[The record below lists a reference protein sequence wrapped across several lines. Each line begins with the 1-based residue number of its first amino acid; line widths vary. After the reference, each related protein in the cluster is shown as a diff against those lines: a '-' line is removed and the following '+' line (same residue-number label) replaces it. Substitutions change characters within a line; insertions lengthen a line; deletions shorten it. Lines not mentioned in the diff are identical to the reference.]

1 MAKGQAAKTSG
12 DESGG
17 SVEGFVE
24 SFAEDLGKLL
34 GQAQNKA
41 EDWLGQRKQ
50 IVEHLEGIRDTAV
63 NLLNRL
69 GHVPRKVAG
78 SAKRGYRETARS
90 SPADFAANV
99 KTSARTM
106 SEEARKAISDAQKR
120 RWAKWRKDAKG

>member
-1 MAKGQAAKTSG
+1 MAKEQAEKASG
-12 DESGG
+12 NASGG

-63 NLLNRL
+63 SLLNQL
-69 GHVPRKVAG
+69 GHVPSKAAG
-78 SAKRGYRETARS
+78 GARRGYHETARS
-90 SPADFAANV
+90 SASDFAANV
-99 KTSARTM
+99 KKSARTM
-106 SEEARKAISDAQKR
+106 TDEARQAISNAQKR
-120 RWAKWRKDAKG
+120 RWAKWRKGAKS